1 LQPSKSLIV
10 SDSKSERI
18 YEKNHVTDL
27 SNHSRLAVGRNRDA
41 THPNK
46 SLSILMQQIQD
57 GTLDGIDISTHK
69 YARVPVSSA
78 KQKSAQLQ
86 RPTASKYLDNVQ
98 LQDTRGGS
106 RQSDERPANKE
117 SVMVSHRQGQ
127 RIHCSGPLLHPS
139 ANIEDLLQKHEQQIQ
154 QAVRRAHHGKREAL
168 SNKSSHPGKQ
178 PVDHRAWVSTGKGN
192 KESPYFKGKG
202 SKELSDLKG
211 GPTAKVTNFRQKVM

>member
-1 LQPSKSLIV
+1 MKKS
-10 SDSKSERI
+10 
-18 YEKNHVTDL
+18 HVTDL
-27 SNHSRLAVGRNRDA
+27 SNHSRLAVGRNRD
-41 THPNK
+41 TTDPHK
-46 SLSILMQQIQD
+46 SLSTLMQQIQD
-57 GTLDGIDISTHK
+57 GTLDGIDIGTHE
-69 YARVPVSSA
+69 YARAPVSST

-86 RPTASKYLDNVQ
+86 RPSALKYVDNVQ
-98 LQDTRGGS
+98 LQNTRVGS

-117 SVMVSHRQGQ
+117 SDMVSHRQGQ

-168 SNKSSHPGKQ
+168 SNKSSLPGKK
-178 PVDHRAWVSTGKGN
+178 PVDHRAWVSSGKGN

-202 SKELSDLKG
+202 NKELSDLKG